1 MPEPERVVL
10 NCESVGLRA
19 RNNQETKRQLERRWE
34 KAGIGDDFIFSCVM
48 RKEEFFLPL
57 MQRIF
62 PEMKL
67 CRVEKHIPQM
77 TVYGAAGAEK
87 LSGSCQRGETG
98 G

>member
-1 MPEPERVVL
+1 MEQNRIRVTVPE
-10 NCESVGLRA
+10 
-19 RNNQETKRQLERRWE
+19 ETKRQLERRWE